1 MQPPGDTA
9 TRRGIFDA
17 LAVGCIPVS
26 LWREQLDAQYPLY
39 LPADPY
45 DAETGVAYLLP
56 EEARAR
62 TLEHP
67 NPSPSPSPS
76 PKPNPNP
83 SPTPKPNPDPDPNPN
98 PGPNPNLLPE

>member
-62 TLEHP
+62 TLEHQP
-67 NPSPSPSPS
+67 
-76 PKPNPNP
+76 
-83 SPTPKPNPDPDPNPN
+83 
-98 PGPNPNLLPE
+98 